1 MAYQDITLAQRRPD
15 YISGIPSEFF
25 ATETNRFFY
34 ELGYRTSIFQRLRG
48 TGASAVV
55 DTRYNFE
62 KGSGMTTSYTRR
74 QDLDPENYIEIGTA
88 DISTTRERLAEDYT
102 SFTAQYIGK
111 QTFFVGQTVATIAS
125 AYGSII
131 NAGRYQLARWLQR
144 FVDCRFFKA
153 IAEGYDFNAAGKM
166 PYGCRMCVGHDVDF
180 PYYDDTPLIELL
192 KNTIPQD
199 LSANQEYEQWSM
211 TPTHLRYL
219 YKSAISN
226 KYGADEIQPAELE
239 MGQLIDSPSFYLL
252 VDSDAAMAL
261 KSNAEF
267 REVVYSVGR
276 DLGAGHGS
284 ALRRS
289 LYLGRFNNLE
299 IYEIPELQQL
309 KVKGSFFNMNTP
321 SEKRVSIS
329 ILLGAGALGEA
340 IGQMREFN
348 PEDENDPHTDT
359 QYHTL
364 QFVHGVSSLKFP
376 VHKPLLEQN
385 KGNGDPIGANGEKI
399 EQGIMFSFTVNHKLG
414 NWHADA

>member
-15 YISGIPSEFF
+15 YISGIPAEFF

-62 KGSGMTTSYTRR
+62 NGSGMTTSYTRR
-74 QDLDPENYIEIGTA
+74 QDLDPENYIEIGTG
-88 DISTTRERLAEDYT
+88 DISETRERLSEDYT

-111 QTFFVGQTVATIAS
+111 QTFFVGKTVALISS

-153 IAEGYDFNAAGKM
+153 IAEGYDINANGKM
-166 PYGCRMCVGHDVDF
+166 PYGCRMCVGEDVDF
-180 PYYDDTPLIELL
+180 PYYNDTSLL
-192 KNTIPQD
+192 ERLKDTIQTD
-199 LSANQEYEQWSM
+199 LSNDEAYAKWSM
-211 TPTHLRYL
+211 TPSHLRHL

-261 KSNAEF
+261 KANEEF
-267 REVVYSVGR
+267 REVVYTVGR

-299 IYEIPELQQL
+299 IYEIPELQKL
-309 KVKGSFFNMNTP
+309 KVKGSFFNMN
-321 SEKRVSIS
+321 SKSAKRVSIS

-340 IGQMREFN
+340 IGMMREFN
-348 PEDENDPHTDT
+348 PEEEMDHHTDT

-364 QFVHGVSSLKFP
+364 QFIHGVSSLKFP
-376 VHKPLLEQN
+376 IQKPLLEKN
-385 KGNGDPIGANGEKI
+385 KGVGDVIGANHEKI
-399 EQGIMFSFTVNHKLG
+399 EQGIMFSFTVNHQI
-414 NWHADA
+414 ADWQAD

>member
-1 MAYQDITLAQRRPD
+1 MAYQDITLAQRKPD
-15 YISGIPSEFF
+15 YISGIPTEFF

-62 KGSGMTTSYTRR
+62 NGSGMTTSYTRR
-74 QDLDPENYIEIGTA
+74 QDLDPENYIEIGTG
-88 DISTTRERLAEDYT
+88 DISETRERLAEDYT

-111 QTFFVGQTVATIAS
+111 QTFFVGKTVALISS

-153 IAEGYDFNAAGKM
+153 IAEGYDINANGRM
-166 PYGCRMCVGHDVDF
+166 PFGCRMCVGGDIAF
-180 PYYDDTPLIELL
+180 PYYSDATLL
-192 KNTIPQD
+192 SRLKDVIQTD
-199 LSANQEYEQWSM
+199 LHADEDYQRWSM
-211 TPTHLRYL
+211 TPSHLRHL
-219 YKSAISN
+219 YKSAVSN

-261 KSNAEF
+261 KANEEF
-267 REVVYSVGR
+267 REVVYTVGR

-299 IYEIPELQQL
+299 IYEIPELQKL

-321 SEKRVSIS
+321 SAKRVSIS

-340 IGQMREFN
+340 IGMMREFN
-348 PEDENDPHTDT
+348 PEEEMDHHTDT

-364 QFVHGVSSLKFP
+364 QFIHGVSSLKFP
-376 VHKPLLEQN
+376 IHKPLLEQD
-385 KGNGDPIGANGEKI
+385 KGDGAVIGANGEKI
-399 EQGIMFSFTVNHKLG
+399 EQGIMFSFTVNHKI
-414 NWHADA
+414 ADWQAD

>member
-1 MAYQDITLAQRRPD
+1 MAYQDITLAQRKPD
-15 YISGIPSEFF
+15 YISGIPTEFF

-62 KGSGMTTSYTRR
+62 NGSGMTTSYTRR
-74 QDLDPENYIEIGTA
+74 QDLDPENYIEIGTG
-88 DISTTRERLAEDYT
+88 DISETRERLAEDYT

-111 QTFFVGQTVATIAS
+111 QTFFVGKTVALISS

-153 IAEGYDFNAAGKM
+153 IAEGYDINANGRM
-166 PYGCRMCVGHDVDF
+166 PYGCRMCVGGDIAF
-180 PYYDDTPLIELL
+180 PYYSDATLLSRL
-192 KNTIPQD
+192 KNVIQTD
-199 LSANQEYEQWSM
+199 LHADEDYQRWSM
-211 TPTHLRYL
+211 TPSHLRHL
-219 YKSAISN
+219 YKSAVSN

-261 KSNAEF
+261 KANEEF
-267 REVVYSVGR
+267 REVVYTVGR

-299 IYEIPELQQL
+299 IYEIPELQKL

-321 SEKRVSIS
+321 SAKRVSIS

-340 IGQMREFN
+340 IGMMREFN
-348 PEDENDPHTDT
+348 PEEEMDHHTDT

-364 QFVHGVSSLKFP
+364 QFIHGVSSLKFP
-376 VHKPLLEQN
+376 IHKPLLEQD
-385 KGNGDPIGANGEKI
+385 KGDGAVIGANGEKI
-399 EQGIMFSFTVNHKLG
+399 EQGIMFSFTVNHKI
-414 NWHADA
+414 ADWQAD